1 MNQFF
6 AIGLKV
12 LAAAGVGVA
21 VYFGID
27 KAVSGNKNRSNAGP
41 GVNNNPTNSPM
52 PSNEGD
58 YQSQVGDS
66 NTVASQPSSGE
77 KVVSGLRVAQ
87 DVLGRAFSLCQNLTM
102 AADNI
107 VRIFGGNDQ
116 NYGQNYGQ
124 NRPEYGGYYNDPYRN
139 GYQDKYKDPPGY
151 RRLSPFILEY
161 VGGPVDSR
169 NYYNNYPTNGGY

>member
-12 LAAAGVGVA
+12 LAAAGVGIA

-27 KAVSGNKNRSNAGP
+27 KAVSGNKNNTGP
-41 GVNNNPTNSPM
+41 RVSNPTSSPM
-52 PSNEGD
+52 PNSEND
-58 YQSQVGDS
+58 YQNQVDN
-66 NTVASQPSSGE
+66 NTVTNQPSSGE

-107 VRIFGGNDQ
+107 VRIFGGN
-116 NYGQNYGQ
+116 GQNYGHNQ
-124 NRPEYGGYYNDPYRN
+124 SDYGGYYNDPYRN

-169 NYYNNYPTNGGY
+169 NYYNNYSTNGGYC